1 MPVRL
6 IKVSKNLN
14 VGINTLVE
22 FLHKKGIEIE
32 ANPNAKIED
41 EQYDILIAEF
51 GKDKNIRKEA
61 TITREK
67 LHRRDEKRET
77 VAIEGYELPNEQS
90 PRKKMEKEAIETE
103 IPDELKPH
111 FNVVGSIDLDNLHKK
126 KSEPGNEEPVEEERI
141 MESKPEPETEETAWT
156 EEVPIE
162 KSPAKE
168 VPIQESPVKEV
179 PDEVTPAETAPDES
193 TPVEQI
199 PDEKTPGE
207 PTPAEPTPVEPTPT
221 PVEKVTSPQVN
232 EKPEEKT
239 EEIDKEETKERVPE
253 KKEEAARL
261 TAETEEAKPEEI
273 KTTTLEGS
281 KPEESKTTGQEAEG
295 SEPRKESAAEGIE
308 SKTDTEN
315 PDEDKKTDEDK
326 SGAVFRLHKNKLE
339 SNIVVKGSIDLN
351 SINDRTRPPRKSRAQ
366 RKKERLER
374 EQKALDNKK
383 LKEEK
388 VKQLKKEAIDE
399 KKKKPGASD
408 SDTDGG
414 KKKRKRIRSGQVNI
428 DKPTTYS
435 QGSKSSNKRLS
446 LRKPLKAAVSDED
459 VQKQIKETLARLT
472 EKRGKKAGA
481 KYRREKREASAQRQQ
496 EEIKQQEKASRTLQ
510 LTEFVTA
517 NDLANMMNV
526 PVTNVISTCMS
537 LGVMVAI
544 NQRLDAETINIV
556 AEEYGFKT
564 QYVSADVIEAIADQ
578 EEDAPEDLIPR
589 PPIVT
594 VMGHVDHGKTS
605 LLDRIRSTNV
615 IAGEAGGITQHI
627 GAYNVL
633 LSDGR
638 KITFLDTP
646 GHEAFTAMR
655 ARGAKVTDVA
665 IIIVAADDNVMP
677 QTIEAINHAGAAGVP
692 IVFAINKI
700 DKPGANPEKI
710 KEKLA
715 EMNYLVED
723 WGGKYQSQDIS
734 AKSGIGIR
742 ELLEKVLLEADLLD
756 LKANPNRR
764 ATGSIIESSL
774 DKGRGYM
781 STVLVENG
789 TLKQGDIVLAGS
801 YFGRVKAMFN
811 ERNQR
816 IEEAGPAEPALILG
830 LNGAPQAGD
839 TFNVMET
846 EQEARSIA
854 NRREQ
859 LQREQ
864 SLRTQKMLTLDDIG
878 RRIAIGSFQQLNIIV
893 KGDVDGSV
901 EALSDSLI
909 RLSTEE
915 IQVNVIHK
923 AAGQISESDVSLAAV
938 SDAIIIG
945 FQVRPSLSA
954 RKEAEK
960 EGVDIRLYS
969 IIYDAIEEVKAAME
983 GMLSPDIKEE
993 IIGNVE
999 VLEVFK
1005 ISKVGTVAGCM
1016 VRDGKIKRSSQI
1028 RLIRDGIVIFTGE
1041 LESLKRF
1048 KEDVKEVTSGYE
1060 CGVTI
1065 HNFNDIKVGDV
1076 VEAYEETEV
1085 KKKL

>member
-1 MPVRL
+1 MPIRL

-14 VGINTLVE
+14 VGINSLVE

-51 GKDKNIRKEA
+51 GKDKNIRREA
-61 TITREK
+61 TETREK
-67 LHRRDEKRET
+67 MHRRDEKRET
-77 VAIEGYELPNEQS
+77 VAIEGYELPEES
-90 PRKKMEKEAIETE
+90 SKKKVEKEVIETE
-103 IPDELKPH
+103 IPRELKPR

-126 KSEPGNEEPVEEERI
+126 KTEPKQEEVVVEVTPEAEI
-141 MESKPEPETEETAWT
+141 VPEPEIAPEPEIVPEPMVSPEQADTTPAPELPQER
-156 EEVPIE
+156 EVIPEPI
-162 KSPAKE
+162 S
-168 VPIQESPVKEV
+168 VQESPVVKE
-179 PDEVTPAETAPDES
+179 EES
-193 TPVEQI
+193 TPVISKEEEI
-199 PDEKTPGE
+199 IT
-207 PTPAEPTPVEPTPT
+207 TPT
-221 PVEKVTSPQVN
+221 PVEVKVEMGPTDSEVADVELQTPIEREETPQTTEVKPDDIAAEIV
-232 EKPEEKT
+232 EKPEDSRT
-239 EEIDKEETKERVPE
+239 DK
-253 KKEEAARL
+253 
-261 TAETEEAKPEEI
+261 
-273 KTTTLEGS
+273 
-281 KPEESKTTGQEAEG
+281 
-295 SEPRKESAAEGIE
+295 
-308 SKTDTEN
+308 
-315 PDEDKKTDEDK
+315 
-326 SGAVFRLHKNKLE
+326 VFRLNKNKLE
-339 SNIVVKGSIDLN
+339 SNIVVKGSIDLDA
-351 SINDRTRPPRKSRAQ
+351 INDRTRPPRKSRAQ

-374 EQKALDNKK
+374 EQKAIDGKK
-383 LKEEK
+383 LKDEK
-388 VKQLKKEAIDE
+388 VKLLKKEAIDE
-399 KKKKPGASD
+399 KKKPVSSD
-408 SDTDGG
+408 ADDDNK
-414 KKKRKRIRSGQVNI
+414 KKKRTRIRTAKVNI
-428 DKPTTYS
+428 DKPGTVS
-435 QGSKSSNKRLS
+435 QPSRGDRKPS
-446 LRKPLKAAVSDED
+446 LRKPLKAAVSEED

-472 EKRGKKAGA
+472 EKRGKKGGA
-481 KYRREKREASAQRQQ
+481 KYRREKREASAHRHQ
-496 EEIKQQEKASRTLQ
+496 EELKQQERESRVLQ

-564 QYVSADVIEAIADQ
+564 QYVSADVIEAINE
-578 EEDAPEDLIPR
+578 EEDDPEDLIPR

-605 LLDRIRSTNV
+605 LLDSIRSTNV

-627 GAYNVL
+627 GAYNVQL
-633 LSDGR
+633 NDGR

-677 QTIEAINHAGAAGVP
+677 QTVEAINHAGAAGVP

-710 KEKLA
+710 KERLA

-734 AKSGIGIR
+734 AKKGIGIQ
-742 ELLEKVLLEADLLD
+742 ELLEKVVLEAELLE
-756 LKANPNRR
+756 LKANPDRR
-764 ATGSIIESSL
+764 ATGSIIESEL
-774 DKGRGYM
+774 DKGRGYV

-789 TLKQGDIVLAGS
+789 TLRQGDIVIAGA
-801 YFGRVKAMFN
+801 YYGRVKAMFN

-878 RRIAIGSFQQLNIIV
+878 RRIAIGNFQQLNIIV

-909 RLSTEE
+909 QLSTEE

-923 AAGQISESDVSLAAV
+923 AVGQISESDVTLAAA

-945 FQVRPSLSA
+945 FQVRPSLGA

-969 IIYDAIEEVKAAME
+969 IIYDTIEEVKAAME
-983 GMLSPDIKEE
+983 GMLSPDIKED
-993 IIGNVE
+993 ITGNVE
-999 VLEVFK
+999 VLDVFK
-1005 ISKVGTVAGCM
+1005 ITKVGTVAGSM
-1016 VRDGKIKRSSQI
+1016 VRDGKIKRSSRI
-1028 RLIRDGIVIFTGE
+1028 RLVRDGIVIFTGE
-1041 LESLKRF
+1041 LDSLKRF

-1060 CGVTI
+1060 CGITI
-1065 HNFNDIKVGDV
+1065 RNFNDIKVGDV
-1076 VEAYEETEV
+1076 IEAYEETEI
-1085 KKKL
+1085 KKTL